1 MTARGFLPYPARIA
15 EVAAECADTRTFVLR
30 PDPPVSELDAARPGQ
45 FVMLS
50 VLGHGEAAFTLSAL
64 PGAGAAPGTVVLTV
78 RRVGALTG
86 ALFALA
92 PGAML
97 GLRGPFGRGF
107 PDDPARPAVYVAGG
121 CGLSPLRAAISLEVA
136 MGRSVAIVYGS
147 RDPEQ
152 RIHRGDLAAW
162 ERMPDVHLIECVER
176 AGADWWGRVGVVP
189 EFVDEAVRLVGARR
203 AAVGGPPAMLP
214 LVAARLCALGLAA
227 ADVHLAIERHMKC
240 GIGMCG
246 HCYVN
251 HRYVCTDGP
260 VFSYA
265 ELRDLP
271 DAFVEACAPHARAAC

>member
-1 MTARGFLPYPARIA
+1 MTGRGLLPHLARIA
-15 EVAAECADTRTFVLR
+15 DVAVECADTRTFVLM
-30 PDPPVSELDAARPGQ
+30 PDPPVPELDAARPGQ

-50 VLGHGEAAFTLSAL
+50 VFGHGEAAFSLSAL

-86 ALFALA
+86 TLFALA
-92 PGAML
+92 PGAMV

-107 PDDPARPAVYVAGG
+107 PDDPGRPAVYVAGG
-121 CGLSPLRAAISLEVA
+121 CGLSPLRAAISRDVA
-136 MGRSVAIVYGS
+136 MGRPVAIVYGA

-152 RIHRGDLAAW
+152 RIHRADLVAW
-162 ERMPDVHLIECVER
+162 ERIPDVHMIECVER
-176 AGADWWGRVGVVP
+176 AGPDWWGRVGVVP
-189 EFVDEAVRLVGARR
+189 DFVDEAVRLVGARR
-203 AAVGGPPAMLP
+203 AAVCGPPAMLP
-214 LVAARLCALGLAA
+214 LVAARLCALGIDA

-240 GIGMCG
+240 GVGLCG
-246 HCYVN
+246 HCYVS

-271 DAFVEACAPHARAAC
+271 DAFVEDHAARAAC